1 MQLIE
6 EGLGRSIFKRIK
18 QYYFIEDKFSLSI
31 ISLSIRQWLVLFAM
45 GLAVIVIEVRSH
57 TNMWLEHNSGQT
69 ILTDPELILEII
81 LFGLVIPTLGGILLG
96 YIGHT
101 AEERDRMSKELESRR
116 SLIRQISQAQSWD
129 DLVEIIVKTPGTLT
143 TADHTWLLTQLSG
156 EKELTQIAY
165 WERPEKESLLISEP
179 VFPGICENCIK
190 SSSLNGSRLITCAH
204 LDSHGHDFSY
214 TRHCLQ
220 LASIGT
226 RKSALLFDVPLD
238 RPLTPDQMKMLNEL
252 DTEISLAVDNANLNL
267 NEQHQVDAARNERLR
282 IARDLHDTLGQNV
295 SYLRLQLE
303 QLSTSKLASDGAE
316 FQEVLANMS
325 LVADEA
331 YEQVRDT
338 LEELRT
344 TEHRGLEESVRSYA
358 AQTGERV
365 GFSIYVHASGDAK
378 SLSGRQS
385 RQVMYILR
393 EILNNVEKHAAS
405 QHVDIYLQWADEEFR
420 LKVRDDGQGFNL
432 EKPPREDAYGL
443 AIMKERSRTINAD
456 LVIDSSVGSGTEV
469 KLILPLSLS
478 TSPTLKNQ

>member
-1 MQLIE
+1 
-6 EGLGRSIFKRIK
+6 
-18 QYYFIEDKFSLSI
+18 
-31 ISLSIRQWLVLFAM
+31 
-45 GLAVIVIEVRSH
+45 
-57 TNMWLEHNSGQT
+57 
-69 ILTDPELILEII
+69 
-81 LFGLVIPTLGGILLG
+81 
-96 YIGHT
+96 
-101 AEERDRMSKELESRR
+101 
-116 SLIRQISQAQSWD
+116 
-129 DLVEIIVKTPGTLT
+129 
-143 TADHTWLLTQLSG
+143 
-156 EKELTQIAY
+156 
-165 WERPEKESLLISEP
+165 
-179 VFPGICENCIK
+179 
-190 SSSLNGSRLITCAH
+190 
-204 LDSHGHDFSY
+204 
-214 TRHCLQ
+214 
-220 LASIGT
+220 
-226 RKSALLFDVPLD
+226 
-238 RPLTPDQMKMLNEL
+238 MKMLNEL
-252 DTEISLAVDNANLNL
+252 DTEISLAVDNAHLNL